1 MPPRLKSVV
10 AVWFVLQIVLPFT
23 APLQTCALADLLPAS
38 SSHSEGAPL
47 PHESSAMPLLVE
59 AAIDRSLASS
69 PVKVLVLPAAVPLTS
84 ARGVVATGLRPFT
97 IAVSSLQPVQQ
108 TVLRL

>member
-1 MPPRLKSVV
+1 MPPRLKNVI

-38 SSHSEGAPL
+38 SHSDGAPL

-59 AAIDRSLASS
+59 AASDRSHVSS
-69 PVKVLVLPAAVPLTS
+69 PVKVIALPAPMPLTP
-84 ARGVVATGLRPFT
+84 ARGVVAIGSRPLT
-97 IAVSSLQPVQQ
+97 IPVSSLQPVRQ